1 MRVSSARVATQDPA
15 RLIRRLCKHWAHK
28 FPVSFDERQ
37 GEIQLPPGRC
47 LLQAGDGQLEVRL
60 QASDAEQIQRLQQV
74 VAEHLQRMAG
84 DETLD
89 FAWSDGEPGGMFDSG
104 KE

>member
-1 MRVSSARVATQDPA
+1 MP
-15 RLIRRLCKHWAHK
+15 L
-28 FPVSFDERQ
+28 
-37 GEIQLPPGRC
+37 GRC

-60 QASDAEQIQRLQQV
+60 QASDTEQIQRFQQV

-89 FAWSDGEPGGMFDSG
+89 FAWRDDEARQHTAD
-104 KE
+104 